1 MRTAAFTLAVAALAA
16 TTSLAV
22 HLDTEPHL
30 EADLDLESTVYDEQK
45 KPAEDVI
52 TEEDRKEKFCNDYCV
67 EQKFV
72 DKWGGTYIKCMK
84 HCTQPMV
91 KPADLFATA
100 CERYQGTTVADKK
113 KFDIECKK

>member
-1 MRTAAFTLAVAALAA
+1 MRTASFTLAVAALAA

-30 EADLDLESTVYDEQK
+30 EADLDLEQAVHDEQK
-45 KPAEDVI
+45 GPAKEVI
-52 TEEDRKEKFCNDYCV
+52 TEEKRKFNSCNEYCI
-67 EQKFV
+67 EQKFI
-72 DKWGGTYIKCMK
+72 DKWGGDYTKCMK